1 MGVGFKVGGSG
12 GFKSFVVVTANVGE
26 TITLAKSDDATLNQ
40 TITATLGTATFTVK
54 KKGRYNLTSSDGATA
69 TVDVVKTNT
78 AYEVVVKWESIIRAT
93 ANSGILVTAKLGTYT
108 ESGTAGSATPTDTVD
123 ITVRKKGTYT
133 VSSAD
138 GASTSVAVT
147 ANGTTYTADVIVLSY
162 IAVTG
167 NAGFTVTATLDSYS
181 VSGTLDS
188 NGKATLSVRK
198 LGTYAITSSDG
209 SSSSVNVTADGGTYS
224 VTSKWTS
231 TVTVNANPNAVV
243 TLTNQSNSGIKYSAT
258 ANSSTGV
265 ATITVLCKGTYDIS
279 SNNNASY
286 QAEGN
291 NSSVAV
297 TGATASAQFV
307 KLNIPGAIYLNAN
320 KSNSLIVYWDK
331 PSAHWTGVN
340 VRYNANSTSAPA
352 NRNSGTNLATGA
364 GGDVYSADHTK
375 KTGYEK
381 TGLTAN
387 QNHAFAA
394 FSYITINS
402 VTYWCTTS
410 RTATGKPINYVGT
423 EVVIKSSNASWK
435 VPNGW
440 YKLKACIVG
449 GGGAGG
455 CGGVQSGY
463 SGGGG
468 GGGGGGYV
476 TNTNDIS
483 VTPGQ
488 GFKVTIGNGGAS
500 VSSHNTNGTDGSQSA
515 FGSYTANGGQGG
527 ASYGKRN
534 SLSGRKGGGS
544 GGSGGGGGSS
554 KVSSSTTHD
563 GGAGGT
569 NGGAGGDTTPA
580 SSTASVLYKG
590 GAGQGST
597 TKAFGNGTAYAG
609 GGGGGCFNYSND
621 ANYRGGVGGNYG
633 GGTGGYRTGGT
644 TADAVA
650 ATGGTANS
658 GGGGGGTE
666 DSSQSVARPSGAGGS
681 GVVIVRCTG

>member
-12 GFKSFVVVTANVGE
+12 SFKSFIVVTANVGE

-40 TITATLGTATFTVK
+40 TITATMGTATFTVK

-78 AYEVVVKWESIIRAT
+78 AYEVVVKWESIIRAS

-123 ITVRKKGTYT
+123 ITVRKKGTYSVT
-133 VSSAD
+133 SAD

-167 NAGFTVTATLDSYS
+167 NAGFTVTASIDSYS

-188 NGKATLSVRK
+188 NGKTTLSVRK
-198 LGTYAITSSDG
+198 LGTYTITSSDG
-209 SSSSVNVTADGGTYS
+209 SSSSVNVTADGGTYT
-224 VTSKWTS
+224 VTSKWS
-231 TVTVNANPNAVV
+231 SSVTVKANPSAVI

-265 ATITVLCKGTYDIS
+265 ATITVLCKGTYDIG

-307 KLNIPGAIYLNAN
+307 KLNIPASIAVNAN

-364 GGDVYSADHTK
+364 GGDVYTADHTK

-402 VTYWCTTS
+402 VTYWCSTS
-410 RTATGKPINYVGT
+410 RTATGKPTNYVGA

-440 YKLKACIVG
+440 YKMKACIVG
-449 GGGAGG
+449 GGGGGG
-455 CGGVQSGY
+455 CGGA
-463 SGGGG
+463 
-468 GGGGGGYV
+468 GGGGGYV
-476 TNTNDIS
+476 TNTGDIS

-488 GFKVTIGNGGAS
+488 AFVVKIGNGGSGGTSAS
-500 VSSHNTNGTDGSQSA
+500 SRANSGEQSA
-515 FGSYTANGGQGG
+515 LGSYTANGGTGG
-527 ASYGKRN
+527 VGKTTSISTSDR
-534 SLSGRKGGGS
+534 GGGN
-544 GGSGGGGGSS
+544 GGCGGGGL
-554 KVSSSTTHD
+554 VD
-563 GGAGGT
+563 GTSGDATGNHSGGYGGT
-569 NGGAGGDTTPA
+569 NGGDGQTTTSSVTIASRARSAGGKGQ
-580 SSTASVLYKG
+580 ST
-590 GAGQGST
+590 T
-597 TKAFGNGTAYAG
+597 TKAFTNGTAYAG
-609 GGGGGCFNYSND
+609 GGGGGTSFASGT
-621 ANYRGGVGGNYG
+621 GGAGGAYG
-633 GGTGGYRTGGT
+633 GGKGGQYGGT
-644 TADAVA
+644 SGNYTA
-650 ATGGTANS
+650 GTAGTTNS
-658 GGGGGGTE
+658 GGGGGGGANADTPR
-666 DSSQSVARPSGAGGS
+666 AGGAGGS
-681 GVVIVRCTG
+681 GVIIVRCTA

>member
-12 GFKSFVVVTANVGE
+12 SFKSFIVVTANIGE

-78 AYEVVVKWESIIRAT
+78 AYEVVVKWESIIRAS

-188 NGKATLSVRK
+188 NGKTTLSVRK

-209 SSSSVNVTADGGTYS
+209 SSSSVNVTADGGTYT
-224 VTSKWTS
+224 VTSKWSS
-231 TVTVNANPNAVV
+231 TVTVNANPSAVI
-243 TLTNQSNSGIKYSAT
+243 TLTNQANSTIKYSAT

-265 ATITVLCKGTYDIS
+265 ATVTVLCKGTYDIG
-279 SNNNASY
+279 SNNGASY

-340 VRYNANSTSAPA
+340 VRYNANSTSAPE

-364 GGDVYSADHTK
+364 GGDVYTADHTK

-381 TGLTAN
+381 TGLTAG

-394 FSYITINS
+394 FSYIKINS
-402 VTYWCTTS
+402 VTYWCSTS
-410 RTATGKPINYVGT
+410 RTATGKPTNYVGA

-440 YKLKACIVG
+440 YKMKACIVG

-455 CGGVQSGY
+455 QGGA
-463 SGGGG
+463 
-468 GGGGGGYV
+468 GGGGGYV
-476 TNTNDIS
+476 TNTSEFS

-488 GFKVTIGNGGAS
+488 SFAVTIGGGGS
-500 VSSHNTNGTDGSQSA
+500 INTANKSRGGSGGQSK
-515 FGSYTANGGQGG
+515 FGSYTANGGSGG
-527 ASYGKRN
+527 IGNTGDITTSE
-534 SLSGRKGGGS
+534 KGGGS
-544 GGSGGGGGSS
+544 GGCGGGGMCNTTSTDSTGGHHGADGGSNGGNGGYTI
-554 KVSSSTTHD
+554 SSSSVTTSSRARYT
-563 GGAGGT
+563 GG
-569 NGGAGGDTTPA
+569 N
-580 SSTASVLYKG
+580 
-590 GAGQGST
+590 GQGTT
-597 TKAFGNGTAYAG
+597 TKAFTTGTAYAG
-609 GGGGGCFNYSND
+609 GGGGGGSAYNSSHSG
-621 ANYRGGVGGNYG
+621 AGGSYG
-633 GGTGGYRTGGT
+633 GGKGGGGYKNYVAGT
-644 TADAVA
+644 A
-650 ATGGTANS
+650 GTANS
-658 GGGGGGTE
+658 GGGGGGGYVGASDTPTL
-666 DSSQSVARPSGAGGS
+666 SGGAGGS
-681 GVVIVRCTG
+681 GVVIVRCTA